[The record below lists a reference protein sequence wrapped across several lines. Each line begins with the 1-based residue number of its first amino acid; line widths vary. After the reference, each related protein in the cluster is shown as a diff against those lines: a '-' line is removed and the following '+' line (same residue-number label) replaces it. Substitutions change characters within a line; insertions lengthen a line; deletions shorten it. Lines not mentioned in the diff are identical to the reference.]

1 MTSDYARI
9 EKALAFLLE
18 NAGDQPDL
26 ETLAAACGMSSFH
39 LQRLF
44 TRWVGVSPK
53 RFLGHLTLER
63 AKDCLR
69 RSASVLDA
77 AFAAGLS
84 GPSRLHDL
92 FLSHEAVTPGEYKR
106 RGEGLE
112 IAYGWADSPFGPV
125 LVLATGR
132 GICGLAFQ
140 LDAGR
145 DATLED
151 MCRRWPRARFVA
163 DERRM
168 AAVARKVFAPQPGDK
183 LSLLLHGSPFQ
194 VRVWEALLRIPPGAL
209 ASYGRVGEAAFGTS
223 RGARAI
229 GAAVGDN
236 PISYLVPCHRVVR
249 SSGALNDYH
258 WGRAR
263 KLALIGWEAAR
274 AEGGPE
280 AEIAER
286 RDSRV

>member
-1 MTSDYARI
+1 MSSDYARI
-9 EKALAFLLE
+9 EKALSFLLD
-18 NAGDQPDL
+18 NATEQPDL
-26 ETLAAACGMSSFH
+26 DALAAACGMSRFH

-53 RFLGHLTLER
+53 RFVGHLTLER

-92 FLSHEAVTPGEYKR
+92 FVAHEAVTPGEYKR
-106 RGEGLE
+106 KGEGLE
-112 IAYGWADSPFGPV
+112 IAYGWAESPFGPV
-125 LVLATGR
+125 LILTTPR
-132 GICGLAFQ
+132 GICGLAFE

-151 MCRRWPRARFVA
+151 MRRRWPRAHFVPDA
-163 DERRM
+163 GRM
-168 AAVARKVFAPQPGDK
+168 ASVARSIFAPQPGDR
-183 LSLLLHGSPFQ
+183 LTLLLHGSPFQ
-194 VRVWEALLRIPPGAL
+194 IRVWEALLRIPPGAL
-209 ASYGRVGEAAFGTS
+209 TTYGRIGEAAFGTA
-223 RGARAI
+223 RGARAV

-249 SSGALNDYH
+249 GSGALNDYH

-263 KLALIGWEAAR
+263 KLALIGWEAAKS
-274 AEGGPE
+274 EGG
-280 AEIAER
+280 AEIADQEGF
-286 RDSRV
+286 RV